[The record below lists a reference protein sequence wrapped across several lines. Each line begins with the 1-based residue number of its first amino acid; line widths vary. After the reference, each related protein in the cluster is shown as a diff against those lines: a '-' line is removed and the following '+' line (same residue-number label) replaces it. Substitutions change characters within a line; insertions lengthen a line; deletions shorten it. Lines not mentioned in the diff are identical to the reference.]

1 MTSKQFLKSLSNIEK
16 QLANINKAMGAAT
29 TKKTTKTKDN
39 GIKKLIKSIEKCD
52 KKSDLKKFTVAQL
65 TGFLEHK
72 GIKIRKSVKNDLI
85 DAVWDSLDESG
96 DSDSSDSESDSSDSD
111 SDSSDSD

>member
-1 MTSKQFLKSLSNIEK
+1 
-16 QLANINKAMGAAT
+16 MGAT
-29 TKKTTKTKDN
+29 KTKSKDTGTKKTTKTKDT

-72 GIKIRKSVKNDLI
+72 NIKIKKTVKEYLI
-85 DAVWDSLDESG
+85 DAVWDSLD
-96 DSDSSDSESDSSDSD
+96 DSDSD
-111 SDSSDSD
+111 SDSSDSDSDSDSSESDSDSD